1 MIKVRLSVLL
11 GEKRISQAELARR
24 AGIRPNT
31 INELYHDFAKR
42 VSLEEL
48 NSICNVLGCELID
61 LLEYTPDIK
70 KKNKEEN

>member
-31 INELYHDFAKR
+31 I
-42 VSLEEL
+42 
-48 NSICNVLGCELID
+48 
-61 LLEYTPDIK
+61 
-70 KKNKEEN
+70 